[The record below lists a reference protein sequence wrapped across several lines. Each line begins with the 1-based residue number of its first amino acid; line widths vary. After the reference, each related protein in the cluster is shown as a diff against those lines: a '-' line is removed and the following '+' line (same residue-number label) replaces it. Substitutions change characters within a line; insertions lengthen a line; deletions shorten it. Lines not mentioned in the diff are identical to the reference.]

1 MAVGLKTGPIFY
13 IIGTGS
19 FMHSFFSTIAYR
31 LEDNKW
37 GTKFPNLMNGL
48 YNAEIEPDESIWVL
62 EELKIIKQELS
73 NLTPDKVIWDID
85 DLTKLPP
92 WGDNI
97 AETIT
102 DLSNYFVTSDG
113 KQLLDVFENALQASI
128 DIKKSIKIQ

>member
-48 YNAEIEPDESIWVL
+48 YNAEIEPDEKMGFGRI
-62 EELKIIKQELS
+62 ENYQARII
-73 NLTPDKVIWDID
+73 
-85 DLTKLPP
+85 
-92 WGDNI
+92 
-97 AETIT
+97 
-102 DLSNYFVTSDG
+102 
-113 KQLLDVFENALQASI
+113 
-128 DIKKSIKIQ
+128 

>member
-1 MAVGLKTGPIFY
+1 M
-13 IIGTGS
+13 
-19 FMHSFFSTIAYR
+19 
-31 LEDNKW
+31 
-37 GTKFPNLMNGL
+37 
-48 YNAEIEPDESIWVL
+48 